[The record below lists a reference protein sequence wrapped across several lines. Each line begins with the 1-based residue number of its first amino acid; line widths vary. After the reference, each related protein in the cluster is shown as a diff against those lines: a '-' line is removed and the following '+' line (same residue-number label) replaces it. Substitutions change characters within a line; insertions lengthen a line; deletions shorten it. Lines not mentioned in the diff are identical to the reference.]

1 MWKRLPRTLVR
12 QTAGM
17 LLHLSDVHVTDP
29 DSAIARFADGEARLT
44 AVIDHLLAAQV
55 PLDGVLL
62 TGDLVDHGTDDEY
75 DRLLAQLDR
84 LPCPWRP
91 LPGNHDLR
99 PGVDRVL
106 AAAGVTGELGTGPED
121 PVAWVADLGPL
132 RVVGVDSS
140 RPGHHDGAW
149 DDRRLRWLDEA
160 LARDVERPTLVATH
174 HPPVSTGL
182 WHMDYGGAHGGEA
195 MAEVVA
201 RHPQVEAVVCGHV
214 HRRLVLRW
222 AGTLLCTAPSLTFL
236 TEAVLDDG
244 ADPVLHAGLPEL
256 PLYRLVDGRFAV
268 DSLDWQPGRSPVPF
282 PLVLGDGWDAYA
294 AAARSGTLPRTA
306 TGH

>member
-1 MWKRLPRTLVR
+1 
-12 QTAGM
+12 M
-17 LLHLSDVHVTDP
+17 LLHLSDVHGTDP
-29 DSAIARFADGEARLT
+29 DSPVARFADGETRLA
-44 AVIDHLLAAQV
+44 AVVDHLLATDV

-62 TGDLVDHGTDDEY
+62 TGDLVDHGTADEY
-75 DRLLAQLDR
+75 DRLLSQLDR
-84 LPCPWRP
+84 LPCPWLP

-99 PGVDRVL
+99 PAFDRVL
-106 AAAGVTGELGTGPED
+106 AATDLASELGDDPAD
-121 PVAWVADLGPL
+121 PVAWLADVGPL
-132 RVVGVDSS
+132 RVVGLDSS
-140 RPGHHDGAW
+140 RPDHHDGAW
-149 DDRRLRWLDEA
+149 DDGRLRWLDEA
-160 LARDVERPTLVATH
+160 LARDPDRPTVVATH

-195 MAEVVA
+195 LAEVIA
-201 RHPQVEAVVCGHV
+201 GRPHVEAVVCGHV

-256 PLYRLVDGRFAV
+256 PLYRLVDGRFTV
-268 DSLDWQPGRSPVPF
+268 DSLDWQPDRSPVPF

-294 AAARSGTLPRTA
+294 AAARSGSMPRHA